1 VARGEVGERLW
12 TRPFLLGIVVNF
24 LIAIVFYLLMTT
36 MALYAAERFGA
47 HDSAAGLAS
56 SMFIVGATAVRL
68 VAGTLVDLGGRRR
81 VLLASLAVFT
91 AGSVAYIPAGSLGL
105 LLAIRFVHGVA
116 FGVVS
121 TATVA
126 IAQSLIP
133 PARRGEGTGYFG
145 VSATLG
151 TALGPLLALL
161 LVNGP
166 GYPALF
172 TASAV
177 AGGLAVLVALPMR
190 VPESR
195 SDGTRRD
202 ALRRIRPSDLLDPA
216 ALPIAAFILVM
227 GAAYS
232 AVLTFLNSY
241 AQQLDLAAGASSFFL
256 VYAAVVFVA
265 RLIVGR
271 IQDRRGDNI
280 VVYPAIVAF
289 AGGMLLLSL
298 ATSDAAVIVAGG
310 LIGLGFGTLMSSV
323 QAAAVAQVPPHRI
336 GIAVSTFFFML
347 DLGTGLGPVVLGW
360 LTQHSGYRVMYV
372 VVAVVVLGSA
382 GLYHLLHGRRPQA
395 RRGGVRGLEPAD
407 AVPAG
412 HA

>member
-1 VARGEVGERLW
+1 MGRGEVGQRLW
-12 TRPFLLGIVVNF
+12 TRDFVLGIVVNF
-24 LIAIVFYLLMTT
+24 LVAIVFYLLMTT

-47 HDSAAGLAS
+47 HDSVAGLAS
-56 SMFIVGATAVRL
+56 SMFIVGATAARL
-68 VAGTLVDLGGRRR
+68 FAGALVDLGGRRR
-81 VLLASLAVFT
+81 VLLASLGVFT
-91 AGSVAYIPAGSLGL
+91 AASVAYIPAGSLGL
-105 LLAIRFVHGVA
+105 LLSIRFVHGVA
-116 FGVVS
+116 FGVAS
-121 TATVA
+121 TATAA
-126 IAQSLIP
+126 IAQGLIP

-172 TASAV
+172 TAAAV

-195 SDGTRRD
+195 PEGTRRD

-216 ALPIAAFILVM
+216 VLPIATFILVM

-280 VVYPAIVAF
+280 VIYPAIVAF
-289 AGGMLLLSL
+289 AGGMLLLSR
-298 ATSDAAVIVAGG
+298 ATGNTAVVVAGG

-323 QAAAVAQVPPHRI
+323 QAAAVAQVPPYRI

-347 DLGTGLGPVVLGW
+347 DIGTGLGPVFLGW
-360 LTQHSGYRVMYV
+360 LAQQSGYPAMYL
-372 VVAVVVLGSA
+372 VVAAVVTGSA
-382 GLYHLLHGRRPQA
+382 GLYHLLHGRRPHA
-395 RRGGVRGLEPAD
+395 RRGGARALEPAG
-407 AVPAG
+407 AAPAQ
-412 HA
+412 HR